1 MDAPVPDAAA
11 PALAAPA
18 ALPAPPPP
26 QPLSSLGAWTAL
38 DLLVAA
44 TIAVGIGFAAAL
56 ALGAAAQTGWALGAP
71 MAALGGLPALLV
83 PLSLIGS
90 PLAGIALWAMHRRR
104 LPAAPRPWS
113 AALAFAVVAVAL
125 ALQGAAVG
133 FTALMQQVGTSAEG
147 RNLAIIADAYAAA
160 PAFTL
165 LMTVLLAPL
174 GEELVFRRVLLH
186 RFAQARRPWLG
197 LAVTSLA
204 FALIHEPLPGGR
216 PLLEW
221 ALTLATYASLGLGFG
236 LLYLRSGRLDS
247 ALLAHVIVN
256 AVGMALLLAR

>member
-216 PLLEW
+216 PLLAW
-221 ALTLATYASLGLGFG
+221 ALTLAAYASLGLGFG
-236 LLYLRSGRLDS
+236 LLYLRSGRLDA